1 MDEHYEEVVEPEPED
16 EGIQTNLL
24 PTNLPTVSETDSPR
38 IYLPYKNPILK
49 MDIADS
55 IYGKLHQLLGVKAT
69 GKYYDLIIL
78 KDGGIYYKDIN
89 DHEEENLV
97 KLSKNNGALKSIQV
111 IRKILGDRRLEALG
125 FFIEKKKI
133 PTSNQIN
140 KSTPEETLEMANI
153 TERII
158 TEIIDETSF
167 TDNVDKDIQTI
178 DIKGIDKGIQTN
190 DQFSFRELKG
200 LDKSMQTISGSLK
213 KAVAEKRKTEQH
225 IDMEYD
231 KLKYLEK
238 ELTNTDDEKN
248 EINNRIEK
256 LKDRLELHNEEI
268 KILKDRFSNQVTQI
282 KETIKKLKNK
292 TLGEKIRILFREQ
305 GITIATLL
313 TAFGMT
319 IGFIVELLIPKSV
332 PSIKPTP
339 KPTPTPTEPSWIKNK
354 LEALKN
360 LLAKLAE
367 KAGAALPGIIG
378 SVVSWILNRVKDVV
392 GFIAEK
398 TWILA
403 VGIGVILI
411 ESIRRK

>member
-1 MDEHYEEVVEPEPED
+1 MN
-16 EGIQTNLL
+16 IMKRLLNLKMKMKEFKL
-24 PTNLPTVSETDSPR
+24 IYFQTNLPTVSKTD
-38 IYLPYKNPILK
+38 LPQTHENIVLK
-49 MDIADS
+49 MDITDDL
-55 IYGKLHQLLGVKAT
+55 YKKLRQLLGVKNE
-69 GKYYDLIIL
+69 GVYYDRIRL

-89 DHEEENLV
+89 DHKEEKMV
-97 KLSKNNGALKSIQV
+97 KISKNNGTLK
-111 IRKILGDRRLEALG
+111 KIKAVRTLLGDTRLEALG
-125 FFIEKKKI
+125 FFLEKKI
-133 PTSNQIN
+133 PTRKKIN
-140 KSTPEETLEMANI
+140 KSTPEETIEMVNV

-167 TDNVDKDIQTI
+167 SDNVDKDIKTS

-190 DQFSFRELKG
+190 DQFSLRELKG

-231 KLKYLEK
+231 KLKYLKK
-238 ELTNTDDEKN
+238 ELTNTDDQKD
-248 EINNRIEK
+248 EINDRIKK
-256 LKDRLELHNEEI
+256 LKDKLESHNDEI
-268 KILKDRFSNQVTQI
+268 NILKDRFSNQVTQI
-282 KETIKKLKNK
+282 KETIKKLKDK

-332 PSIKPTP
+332 LSIKPTP
-339 KPTPTPTEPSWIKNK
+339 PKPTPPKPEPSWIKNK

-392 GFIAEK
+392 GFIAKE
-398 TWILA
+398 TWILV
-403 VGIGVILI
+403 VGIGFILI
-411 ESIRRK
+411 ESIRK